1 MKEREIYIRMHIYIL
16 RIGEREGREREG
28 ERGKERHIWPYLKGG
43 GLSADGDPCVSIS
56 VSVSVLGRWF

>member
-1 MKEREIYIRMHIYIL
+1 MKERVVNIGMKCCIL
-16 RIGEREGREREG
+16 RIGERERTGMEG
-28 ERGKERHIWPYLKGG
+28 GRGKERHIWPYLKGG